1 MAIIDDYAAIAA
13 ELRRKQAE
21 KRPGKK
27 TDGPGAPAQHRMRIT
42 IDGEQLYRRLV
53 AKERHGTHSP
63 RRGSNRRL
71 TAFPTGR

>member
-27 TDGPGAPAQHRMRIT
+27 TDGPGEPAQDRMRMT
-42 IDGEQLYRRLV
+42 IDGERLYRRLI
-53 AKERHGTHSP
+53 AQERDGA
-63 RRGSNRRL
+63 G
-71 TAFPTGR
+71 AVKG

>member
-21 KRPGKK
+21 TRPGKN

-53 AKERHGTHSP
+53 AQERDG
-63 RRGSNRRL
+63 RL
-71 TAFPTGR
+71 EPGRE